1 MNNIQ
6 LSYPYLPMPV
16 KGRPYAHQQAAFDF
30 ACDLFG
36 LTDNRKKSTG
46 CAILAEMGCGKSFIA
61 IGIAGIL
68 YQFGKVNRV
77 LIVAP
82 LSVLGTWES
91 EMGRFAA
98 YPYHLTVLSG
108 TMEKKRQ
115 QVKAAMESDD
125 LEILVVNY
133 ESAWRLEDELKAF
146 APQLLCCDEAHR
158 LKDPRSRQSK
168 GIQHISEH
176 TDYRLVLTGTI
187 ITGKEIDVFSP
198 YKVLDPRIFG
208 SSFYSF
214 RNRYFDMVGYGGYTP
229 AFRESMTDDFLSR
242 LHSIAFRITKK
253 ECLDLPAVTEEV
265 RTVSLEPK
273 ARKLYDQI
281 EKESYA
287 SLKGSEV
294 TTVNILTKI
303 LRLSQLTGG
312 FITDDDGNV
321 KQVSTA
327 KLDALSD
334 IIDSAMVDDNKVV
347 VMVRFV
353 AEMDAIEA
361 MLKKKGIRY
370 SLIRG
375 GVNDRQEQIDRFQ
388 KDPGCKVFVGQIAA
402 AGLGITLT
410 AAHVMV
416 FYSLDYSMSNFEQA
430 KARIHRVSQTE
441 PCHYVNLCC
450 GDTIDR
456 KVLRAL
462 RDKVN
467 LAKTLVDDYRKG
479 SDPFR

>member
-1 MNNIQ
+1 
-6 LSYPYLPMPV
+6 
-16 KGRPYAHQQAAFDF
+16 
-30 ACDLFG
+30 
-36 LTDNRKKSTG
+36 
-46 CAILAEMGCGKSFIA
+46 
-61 IGIAGIL
+61 
-68 YQFGKVNRV
+68 
-77 LIVAP
+77 
-82 LSVLGTWES
+82 
-91 EMGRFAA
+91 
-98 YPYHLTVLSG
+98 
-108 TMEKKRQ
+108 
-115 QVKAAMESDD
+115 
-125 LEILVVNY
+125 
-133 ESAWRLEDELKAF
+133 
-146 APQLLCCDEAHR
+146 
-158 LKDPRSRQSK
+158 
-168 GIQHISEH
+168 
-176 TDYRLVLTGTI
+176 VLTGTI

-229 AFRESMTDDFLSR
+229 AFRESMTDDFLRR

-265 RTVSLEPK
+265 RTVSLELK
-273 ARKLYDQI
+273 ARKLYDEI

-321 KQVSTA
+321 MQVSTA

-334 IIDSAMVDDNKVV
+334 IIDSAMEDDNKVV
-347 VMVRFV
+347 VMVRFI

-361 MLKKKGIRY
+361 MLQKKGIRY

-416 FYSLDYSMSNFEQA
+416 FYSMDYSMANFEQA

-441 PCHYVNLCC
+441 NCHYVYLCC
-450 GDTIDR
+450 KNTIDR

-479 SDPFR
+479 SNPFR